1 MVKLDKKDYKILFEL
16 DKNARQTNTQIAR
29 KVGLSKDS
37 VAYRINR
44 FEKTGVLSGYRT
56 LIDFQKL
63 GYRSYRTLI
72 KFIDINKNVLKELIN
87 FLRKEKHVWLVG
99 QNEGVWDFA
108 FVYLAKTDGEFYEFY
123 ERFSDRFRT
132 ILGDKLITS
141 LVKYDEVD
149 RNYLVDKKP
158 KQMRKL
164 DLSNEAATIDK
175 TDSNILN
182 LLSKNSRM
190 KLVDIGAKL
199 KLSSMLVLQR
209 IKKLEQKKIIIGY
222 KADLNVLAIGRDY
235 YGIKMSLSN
244 YSEKEKIMKEIY
256 SMKEMTAVLYHV
268 GGYDIEFDLELRN
281 TEKYHQIISKL
292 RDKFSSIRDIRSM
305 RAVEYYISRQELD
318 LS

>member
-1 MVKLDKKDYKILFEL
+1 
-16 DKNARQTNTQIAR
+16 
-29 KVGLSKDS
+29 
-37 VAYRINR
+37 
-44 FEKTGVLSGYRT
+44 
-56 LIDFQKL
+56 
-63 GYRSYRTLI
+63 
-72 KFIDINKNVLKELIN
+72 
-87 FLRKEKHVWLVG
+87 
-99 QNEGVWDFA
+99 
-108 FVYLAKTDGEFYEFY
+108 
-123 ERFSDRFRT
+123 
-132 ILGDKLITS
+132 
-141 LVKYDEVD
+141 
-149 RNYLVDKKP
+149 
-158 KQMRKL
+158 
-164 DLSNEAATIDK
+164 
-175 TDSNILN
+175 
-182 LLSKNSRM
+182 M